1 MKKFIE
7 FEKNKLSQNSL
18 RQLYGGGCPTGT
30 DHCPDTNDGS
40 GNTTYDD
47 GCTSTGNGKCPNTLV
62 IRTGNNTTF
71 LERS

>member
-30 DHCPDTNDGS
+30 DHCPDTSDNN

-47 GCTSTGNGKCPNTLV
+47 GCTSTGDKCPNGLV
-62 IRTGNNTTF
+62 ISTGRNTTF
-71 LERS
+71 TERS